1 MESVRQKE
9 EMALAEARRI
19 AATKIAAAHRGKNAR
34 KSLKEEHEAAAK
46 VQAACRGRAV
56 RRGRFVLAEAQHKAT
71 DPDYAPPPP
80 ALPQWPLTLQQLGLK
95 NGLPRNPVPDLRF
108 LTFQSWWT
116 EMGTKRCME
125 LCFDLESELFQ
136 IVLDKH
142 VRVLDTKMVNNAQY
156 EALLAVVDKDTKVMS
171 MHLHEKLSGNQHA
184 ESLRRSHLQCWDL
197 HVGCRLNVLGRPTTL
212 MQSNLVT
219 GQWLDYHAERLV
231 RIKSALEEALRKY
244 ETVPMAAAFV
254 SQKGRGLGSQKGK
267 GTTDLRTL
275 RNQIEALSVQL
286 QRYRPSIGAGLAK
299 LADTS
304 AQ

>member
-184 ESLRRSHLQCWDL
+184 ESLRRPHLQGWDL
-197 HVGCRLNVLGRPTTL
+197 HVGCRLNILGRPTTL
-212 MQSNLVT
+212 MQCNLLT
-219 GQWLDYHAERLV
+219 GKWLEYHADRLG
-231 RIKSALEEALRKY
+231 RIKKSLVEMLRKY
-244 ETVPMAAAFV
+244 ETVPVLAAV
-254 SQKGRGLGSQKGK
+254 HGQKRPPVRGNGK
-267 GTTDLRTL
+267 QGAVDLRL
-275 RNQIEALSVQL
+275 QLNQIDALQTRL
-286 QRYRPSIGAGLAK
+286 ARYRPSHAAQLAA
-299 LADTS
+299 LALAS
-304 AQ
+304 